1 MSVYPIKYKV
11 LNKETGRKV
20 SVTRWRVQIRKG
32 GENISKLFE
41 DEAVARSWETQEL
54 HRINTGVPQNLI
66 FDMKYQLEMPDM
78 RRLLRDYFEQYMSK
92 HAASSLK
99 SNHNRCLQA
108 IPAIPVYI
116 NDLGAKLDNYRYKN
130 TIVDA
135 MLGRTYDKDFI
146 EFGSFKIDTVNFWL
160 LIAYMDS
167 RRKAGIKDNTI
178 LREISTISSAFEKV
192 YKLYPEQFPNGL
204 MNPVKMLPKGEK
216 PKPFLGRKRVL
227 SDDEA
232 VQIAEWLKLKANQEP
247 YYLFISCLESGARK
261 SEVLNAQ
268 WENVNLDLWSIHL
281 PKTKNG
287 KPRDIM
293 IPDDD
298 EFRQWLKSNRIARG
312 PIFKLTPWN
321 FRQYWVDALK
331 ALGLYDDAATRLH
344 FHDTR
349 RTALTK
355 LIRQKRL
362 NNFQIAKEMGVSP
375 QTVET
380 TIQAMPD
387 RLAALF
393 AKLRSGQALSED
405 EIMMLAGHSSST
417 MTNVYYGDRN

>member
-1 MSVYPIKYKV
+1 VSVYPIKYKV
-11 LNKETGRKV
+11 LSKETGRKV

-32 GENISKLFE
+32 GENLSKLF
-41 DEAVARSWETQEL
+41 DEESTARSWEEQEL

-78 RRLLRDYFEQYMSK
+78 RRLLKDYFTHYMSK
-92 HAASSLK
+92 QAASSFK
-99 SNHNRCLQA
+99 TNQNRCLRA
-108 IPAIPVYI
+108 IPAIPIYLK
-116 NDLGAKLDNYRYKN
+116 DLGAKINNYRYKN

-135 MLGRTYDKDFI
+135 MLNRQYSSDSIDLGD
-146 EFGSFKIDTVNFWL
+146 FKIDTIDFWL
-160 LIAYMDS
+160 LIAFIES
-167 RRKAGIKDNTI
+167 RKKSGLKSNTI
-178 LREISTISSAFEKV
+178 LREISTISSAFEKI

-216 PKPFLGRKRVL
+216 PKAYLGRKRVL
-227 SDDEA
+227 SDEEA

-247 YYLFISCLESGARK
+247 YYLFTSCLESGARK
-261 SEVLNAQ
+261 SEVLGAQ
-268 WENVNLDLWSIHL
+268 WENVNLNLWSIHL

-293 IPDDD
+293 IPDDED
-298 EFRQWLKSNRIARG
+298 FREWLKANRLAKG
-312 PIFKLTPWN
+312 PIFKLTAWN

-331 ALGLYDDAATRLH
+331 ALDLYDDPDTRLH

-355 LIRQKRL
+355 LIRQKRM

-387 RLAALF
+387 RLAEVF
-393 AKLRSGQALSED
+393 AKLRSGQALNEE
-405 EIMMLAGHSSST
+405 EIMLLAGHSSSA

>member
-32 GENISKLFE
+32 GENLSKLFE

-135 MLGRTYDKDFI
+135 MLGRTYDKDYI

-417 MTNVYYGDRN
+417 MTNAYYGDRN

>member
-32 GENISKLFE
+32 GENLSKLFD
-41 DEAVARSWETQEL
+41 DESVARSWEEQEL
-54 HRINTGVPQNLI
+54 YRINAGVPQNLI
-66 FDMKYQLEMPDM
+66 FDQKYQLEMPDM
-78 RRLLRDYFEQYMSK
+78 RALLRDYFNGFMSQ
-92 HAASSLK
+92 HSPTSLK
-99 SNHNRCLQA
+99 TNQNRCLRA
-108 IPAIPVYI
+108 IPQVPIYLK
-116 NDLGAKLDNYRYKN
+116 DLGPRIDNYRYQN
-130 TIVDA
+130 TVVDA
-135 MLGRTYDKDFI
+135 MLGRTYNKDYI
-146 EFGSFKIDTVNFWL
+146 EFGQFKLDTVDFWL
-160 LIAYMDS
+160 LMAYMDS
-167 RRKAGIKDNTI
+167 RRRTGIKNNTL

-192 YKLYPEQFPNGL
+192 YKLFPEKFPNGL

-216 PKPFLGRKRVL
+216 PKAYLGRKRVL

-247 YYLFISCLESGARK
+247 YYLFITCLESGARK
-261 SEVLNAQ
+261 SEVLGAQ
-268 WENVNLDLWSIHL
+268 WENVNLNLWSIYI

-293 IPDDD
+293 IPEDDD
-298 EFRQWLKSNRIARG
+298 FRQWLKDNRLAKG
-312 PIFKLTPWN
+312 PIFKLTAWN

-331 ALGLYDDAATRLH
+331 ALGLYDDPDTRLH

-380 TIQAMPD
+380 TIQNMPD
-387 RLAALF
+387 RLAEVF
-393 AKLRSGQALSED
+393 AKLRSGQALNEE
-405 EIMMLAGHSSST
+405 EIMLLAGHSSSSI
-417 MTNVYYGDRN
+417 TNIYYGDRN

>member
-20 SVTRWRVQIRKG
+20 SVTKWRVQIRKG
-32 GENISKLFE
+32 GEKISKLFDNE
-41 DEAVARSWETQEL
+41 GVARSWEEQEL
-54 HRINTGVPQNLI
+54 HRISTGVPQNLI
-66 FDMKYQLEMPDM
+66 FDLKYQLEMPDM
-78 RRLLRDYFEQYMSK
+78 SALLRDYFNQHMSK
-92 HAASSLK
+92 HSASSFKTNL
-99 SNHNRCLQA
+99 NRCLRA
-108 IPAIPVYI
+108 IPSIPIYLK
-116 NDLGAKLDNYRYKN
+116 DLGPKIDNYRYQN
-130 TIVDA
+130 TVVDA
-135 MLGRTYDKDFI
+135 MMGRIYKKDHI
-146 EFGSFKIDTVNFWL
+146 EFGQFKIDTVDFWL

-167 RRKAGIKDNTI
+167 RRRTGIKNNTI
-178 LREISTISSAFEKV
+178 LREISMISSAFEKV
-192 YKLYPEQFPNGL
+192 YKLYPENFPHGL

-216 PKPFLGRKRVL
+216 PKPYLGRKRVL

-232 VQIAEWLKLKANQEP
+232 VQIAEWMKLKANQEP
-247 YYLFISCLESGARK
+247 YYLFVTCLESGARK
-261 SEVLNAQ
+261 SEVLDAQ
-268 WENVNLDLWSIHL
+268 WENVNLQLWSIHI

-287 KPRDIM
+287 RPRDIM
-293 IPDDD
+293 IPEDDD
-298 EFRQWLKSNRIARG
+298 FREWLKANRLAKG

-331 ALGLYDDAATRLH
+331 ALGLYDDPDTRLH

-362 NNFQIAKEMGVSP
+362 NSFQIAKEMGVSP

-380 TIQAMPD
+380 TVQNMPD
-387 RLAALF
+387 RLAEIF
-393 AKLRSGQALSED
+393 AKLRAGHALNED
-405 EIMMLAGHSSST
+405 EIMALAGHGSIS

>member
-1 MSVYPIKYKV
+1 
-11 LNKETGRKV
+11 
-20 SVTRWRVQIRKG
+20 
-32 GENISKLFE
+32 
-41 DEAVARSWETQEL
+41 
-54 HRINTGVPQNLI
+54 
-66 FDMKYQLEMPDM
+66 
-78 RRLLRDYFEQYMSK
+78 
-92 HAASSLK
+92 
-99 SNHNRCLQA
+99 
-108 IPAIPVYI
+108 
-116 NDLGAKLDNYRYKN
+116 
-130 TIVDA
+130 
-135 MLGRTYDKDFI
+135 
-146 EFGSFKIDTVNFWL
+146 
-160 LIAYMDS
+160 
-167 RRKAGIKDNTI
+167 
-178 LREISTISSAFEKV
+178 
-192 YKLYPEQFPNGL
+192 
-204 MNPVKMLPKGEK
+204 
-216 PKPFLGRKRVL
+216 
-227 SDDEA
+227 
-232 VQIAEWLKLKANQEP
+232 
-247 YYLFISCLESGARK
+247 
-261 SEVLNAQ
+261 
-268 WENVNLDLWSIHL
+268 
-281 PKTKNG
+281 
-287 KPRDIM
+287 M

-417 MTNVYYGDRN
+417 MTNAYYGDRN

>member
-1 MSVYPIKYKV
+1 MSVFPIKYKV
-11 LNKETGRKV
+11 LNRETGRKV
-20 SVTRWRVQIRKG
+20 TVTRWRVQIRKG
-32 GENISKLFE
+32 GENINKLFDE
-41 DEAVARSWETQEL
+41 EAVARSWEEQEL

-66 FDMKYQLEMPDM
+66 FDMKYQLEMPNV
-78 RRLLRDYFEQYMSK
+78 RRLLKDYFEQYMSK
-92 HAASSLK
+92 QAESSLK
-99 SNHNRCLQA
+99 TNQNRCLRA
-108 IPAIPVYI
+108 IPGIPIYL
-116 NDLGAKLDNYRYKN
+116 NDLGAKIDNYRYNN

-135 MLGRTYDKDFI
+135 MLKKTFNKNSIDF
-146 EFGSFKIDTVNFWL
+146 GDFKIDTVDFWL
-160 LIAYMDS
+160 LMAYMDS
-167 RRKAGIKDNTI
+167 RRKTGIKNNTI

-192 YKLYPEQFPNGL
+192 YRLYPEKFPNGL
-204 MNPVKMLPKGEK
+204 MNPVKMLPRGEK
-216 PKPFLGRKRVL
+216 PKPYLGRKRVL

-232 VQIAEWLKLKANQEP
+232 VQIAEWLKLKANEEP
-247 YYLFISCLESGARK
+247 YYLFITCLESGARK

-268 WENVNLDLWSIHL
+268 WENVNFELWSIHI

-293 IPDDD
+293 IPEDDD
-298 EFRQWLKSNRIARG
+298 FREWLKTNRLAKG

-331 ALGLYDDAATRLH
+331 ALGMYDDPNTRLH

-375 QTVET
+375 QTVEA
-380 TIQAMPD
+380 TIQTMPD
-387 RLAALF
+387 RLASIF
-393 AKLRSGQALSED
+393 AKLRSGQALNEE
-405 EIMMLAGHSSST
+405 EIMLLAGHGSSA
-417 MTNVYYGDRN
+417 MTNAYYGDRN

>member
-146 EFGSFKIDTVNFWL
+146 EFGSFKIDTINFWL

-298 EFRQWLKSNRIARG
+298 EFRQWLKFNRITRG

-393 AKLRSGQALSED
+393 AKLRSGQALSEN